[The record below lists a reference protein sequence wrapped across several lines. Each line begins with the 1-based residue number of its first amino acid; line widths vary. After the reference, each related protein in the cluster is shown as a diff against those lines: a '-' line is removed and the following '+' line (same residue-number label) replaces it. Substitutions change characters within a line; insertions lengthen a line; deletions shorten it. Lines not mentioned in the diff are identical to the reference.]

1 LDYHPTFSRHDNAQT
16 SLTSFSSFSLGKVQ
30 TSLTL
35 HSLVRHLALLIWLI
49 ENVPSAITS
58 LIRSISCFEINES
71 KNTSFSSLKQA
82 AHG

>member
-1 LDYHPTFSRHDNAQT
+1 
-16 SLTSFSSFSLGKVQ
+16 
-30 TSLTL
+30 
-35 HSLVRHLALLIWLI
+35 VRHLALLIWLI